1 MTPIE
6 IAKKDSLSVHT
17 YCTRDSSSIG
27 SNIGIG
33 SWSVS
38 TYRMFIYTSANNC
51 VDRLNT
57 EGGRHSASWVMCCD
71 PICQPFSK
79 MPQVRTMHDK
89 PGCVPTLPTVS

>member
-6 IAKKDSLSVHT
+6 IARKDGLSVHT

-38 TYRMFIYTSANNC
+38 TYRMFIYTRADNC

-71 PICQPFSK
+71 PICQPFSR

-89 PGCVPTLPTVS
+89 PGCVQTLPTVS